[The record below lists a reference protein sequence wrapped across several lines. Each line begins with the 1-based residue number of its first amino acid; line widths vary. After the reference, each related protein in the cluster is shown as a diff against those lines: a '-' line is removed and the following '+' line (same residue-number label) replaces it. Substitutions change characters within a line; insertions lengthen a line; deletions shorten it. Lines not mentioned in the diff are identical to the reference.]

1 MKTKSQIHSG
11 GNQPTAK
18 QWAWQF
24 LRRNKTY
31 QEAFAV
37 MSSLNFDQK
46 GFLQALT
53 DGLLF
58 EVDSYLKI
66 IETLPTK
73 IFDQGLFR
81 GANGRHPTLKSYLE
95 DLGAYSVAFR
105 REWGGVAEHLELIL
119 LEKYRLYS
127 YVLKDWIDPK
137 TEQLSNEQE
146 QIFGYLEPPLQ
157 HALLPL
163 QSIGSIVKMTDAFQQ
178 RALPDQLK
186 VIGNKDLHFYN
197 FRLARKLQTTL
208 AKFSGRESLAK
219 KDPTQNDSITLT
231 DVTFD
236 LSLPLHAQIPAIT
249 KALEDHQKL
258 LLRAGLVQKLPS
270 RSNRGNV
277 FPDYLAILDLDEQG
291 FTDLEIA
298 KKLKKLNDETYTDA
312 QGQVNKS
319 FFDPKKPKRSS
330 PQEHTED
337 IRKQLERARILRDHG
352 YRSLALQPD

>member
-1 MKTKSQIHSG
+1 MKIESKNHFRGT
-11 GNQPTAK
+11 QPTAK

-24 LRRNKTY
+24 LRRNKAY

-58 EVDSYLKI
+58 EVDAYLKI

-73 IFDQGLFR
+73 IFDQRLLK

-95 DLGAYSVAFR
+95 DLGAYSVAFK

-146 QIFGYLEPPLQ
+146 RVFGYLEPPFQ

-163 QSIGSIVKMTDAFQQ
+163 QSIDSNTQIPDAFQQ
-178 RALPDQLK
+178 RAVPDQLK
-186 VIGNKDLHFYN
+186 VIGNNGLHFYN
-197 FRLARKLQTTL
+197 FRLAKKIQTTL
-208 AKFSGRESLAK
+208 AKFSGGESLAK
-219 KDPTQNDSITLT
+219 KDPIQNDSLTLT

-236 LSLPLHAQIPAIT
+236 LSLPLRAQLQAIS
-249 KALEDHQKL
+249 KALESHQKL

-298 KKLKKLNDETYTDA
+298 KQLKKLNDETYTDA

-319 FFDPKKPKRSS
+319 FFDPKKPERSS

-337 IRKQLERARILRDHG
+337 IRKQLERARGLRDHG